1 MIPGS
6 DRRLL
11 TDARL
16 FKFLQLG
23 LVVLFIGVY
32 FFQTNTGLADNG
44 DFMRM
49 AGWFS
54 SGPIGFKQSWPP
66 AGTPEFDLR
75 FYHYWLPY
83 WKLDFPLKGHY
94 FSSVILLWYPGI
106 VIHPVLF
113 TSPVLYL
120 PIMSVFPK
128 ALTLV
133 FLWLTLTFI
142 GKYSKVKTIPALTI
156 AGPLTLLLTTTDV
169 AAYFNSFYQETASL
183 VFLLFVLTSVVY
195 FQPRSGRLGFIFSF
209 SSVLL
214 LATAKIS
221 NFYWPFLAFPFLFP
235 LDKTHRNPARLIL
248 LLVVFTLL
256 PFGASWYLSG
266 NPYRKLTTSYHSIY
280 DGLLL
285 MSDHPVDLL
294 EKIGLPGSE
303 SCIGE
308 DAFTTVGSECFTRLK
323 KELSYTKTL
332 QIMMLE
338 PKLLFTG
345 FQWMAGKMQNL
356 SLPYLGKYAIDDP
369 LVRNE
374 RILNFWS
381 KLKYNFFPKG
391 NTLIVV
397 LLVFHLLFIGT
408 LLRAQDLFIR
418 SLAKIG
424 LLTSI
429 ACASEIFV
437 ALIGDGLREPE
448 KHLFLANIVFDFALI
463 CAITIV
469 ILLLKP
475 TLDRLSTYKS
485 LPST

>member
-23 LVVLFIGVY
+23 LVVLFIGMY
-32 FFQTNTGLADNG
+32 FFQANTGLADNG

-54 SGPIGFKQSWPP
+54 SGPIGFKQNRPP

-75 FYHYWLPY
+75 FFHYWLPY

-142 GKYSKVKTIPALTI
+142 GKYSKVKTVPALTI
-156 AGPLTLLLTTTDV
+156 AGPLTLLFTTTDV

-183 VFLLFVLTSVVY
+183 VFLLFVVASVAY
-195 FQPRSGRLGFIFSF
+195 FQPGSGRLGFIFSF
-209 SSVLL
+209 LSVLL
-214 LATAKIS
+214 LATAKSS
-221 NFYWPFLAFPFLFP
+221 NFYWPFLVFPFLFS
-235 LDKTHRNPARLIL
+235 LGMARRNPARLIL
-248 LLVVFTLL
+248 FLLVFALL
-256 PFGASWYLSG
+256 PFGASWHFLRSA
-266 NPYRKLTTSYHSIY
+266 NQKLTNSYHSIY
-280 DGLLL
+280 HGLLVA
-285 MSDHPVDLL
+285 SDHPADLL

-303 SCIGE
+303 SCVGE
-308 DAFTTVGSECFTRLK
+308 HAFTTAGSECVARLK
-323 KELSYTKTL
+323 NELSYTKTL
-332 QIMMLE
+332 QIIILE
-338 PKLLFTG
+338 PKLLITG
-345 FQWMAGKMQNL
+345 VQWMAGKMQNL
-356 SLPYLGKYAIDDP
+356 SISYLGKYAIDDP

-374 RILNFWS
+374 RVLNFWS
-381 KLKYNFFPKG
+381 KLKYHFFPKG
-391 NTLIVV
+391 NSLFVV
-397 LLVFHLLFIGT
+397 LLVFYLLFIGT

-429 ACASEIFV
+429 ACASEIIIAF
-437 ALIGDGLREPE
+437 IGDGRGDTE
-448 KHLFLANIVFDFALI
+448 KHLFFANVVFDFALI

-475 TLDRLSTYKS
+475 TLDRLSTYRS